1 MHLFWDEGMAGADES
16 HGCRAGTVHI
26 GATPA
31 CITKSLHPSC
41 ISNAHWSNPIMPC
54 HSWQISLLDV
64 SHICNFWICY
74 EKNAPPKNY
83 WNLFEKLSQLLRKFL
98 VITLCEFLPLSCL
111 PKCFTP
117 GLIPAYQHHSKAAIV
132 HTLITNS
139 FYIWQLSAATVHQ
152 FLLASPPSD
161 KVGGR
166 LETGASGGLAGVSGN
181 GSGNTIR
188 PSLLLLLGLFSRYTK
203 HCTPLHGTAK

>member
-1 MHLFWDEGMAGADES
+1 MFLIFVIFGFVM
-16 HGCRAGTVHI
+16 
-26 GATPA
+26 
-31 CITKSLHPSC
+31 KK
-41 ISNAHWSNPIMPC
+41 MP
-54 HSWQISLLDV
+54 
-64 SHICNFWICY
+64 
-74 EKNAPPKNY
+74 PP
-83 WNLFEKLSQLLRKFL
+83 EKLLKFIWKIVTTLTKISGHHALRISSTFMFAL
-98 VITLCEFLPLSCL
+98 TFYPRTDPSLASL
-111 PKCFTP
+111 T
-117 GLIPAYQHHSKAAIV
+117 GRHHSDT
-132 HTLITNS
+132 HNNS
-139 FYIWQLSAATVHQ
+139 FYIWLLSAAPVHQ